1 MHETGIVRNLVAH
14 IVCAAQDN
22 GAIRVGGVHVWI
34 GALTLFSP
42 EHFREHFEEEAR
54 GTAVEGATLHIEPS
68 SDVHHAQA
76 QDVILQQLD
85 LEVPASEGDTT

>member
-14 IVCAAQDN
+14 IVRAAHEN
-22 GAIRVGGVHVWI
+22 GACRVGGVHVWI
-34 GALTLFSP
+34 GALAPFSP

-54 GTAVEGATLHIEPS
+54 GTVADGATLHIEPS

-76 QDVILQQLD
+76 QHVILQRFD